1 MIIIDGESLKI
12 DDVIKV
18 ARYKDRIELSASS
31 KSKIM
36 TSRKHL
42 DNILRSEK
50 IVYGISTGF
59 GALKNVF
66 ISSKDRK
73 QLQRNLV
80 LSHAAGVGEF
90 LSEEIVRAAILL
102 RINSFAKGYSGVRLL
117 LVEKLIEMLN
127 KDVYPAVPS
136 KGSVGASGDLVPLS
150 HIALVL
156 IGEGKV
162 FQNNK
167 IIDSMVYFK
176 QNNIKTITLMEK
188 EGLSLINGT
197 QIMSAIASLVCY
209 DATRLFKIADI
220 ACSLTIE
227 ALKCSLEP
235 FDLRYLNLR
244 PYNGQN
250 EVAQNVLMLTEKS
263 CYNKTMSNDIQDAYS
278 IRCIPQVHGASRDML
293 KQIKAMLQVEI
304 NSVTDNPII
313 LPDNGEVLCGGNF
326 HGQPIAL
333 SMDTLKI
340 AIAEIGSISE
350 CRLSRMLDKN
360 CSKLPGF
367 LTRNPGLNS
376 GLMITQYTAAS
387 LVSENKVLAHPA
399 SVDSIPTSANQ
410 EDHVSMGTIAA
421 RQAQDILSNVQYI
434 IAIEI
439 LAAVQGIDLMSSN
452 ELGKGSQVSYDY
464 IRKYVRYVNEDRIL
478 SIDIE
483 TIINMIRTDSL
494 LNTVENSIGILK

>member
-42 DNILRSEK
+42 DNILRFEK

-250 EVAQNVLMLTEKS
+250 EVAQNVLMITEKS

-293 KQIKAMLQVEI
+293 KQIKAMYKWKL
-304 NSVTDNPII
+304 I
-313 LPDNGEVLCGGNF
+313 LLR
-326 HGQPIAL
+326 I
-333 SMDTLKI
+333 T
-340 AIAEIGSISE
+340 
-350 CRLSRMLDKN
+350 RLSYLIMGKFYAAGIFMDSQLLYQWILLR
-360 CSKLPGF
+360 LP
-367 LTRNPGLNS
+367 
-376 GLMITQYTAAS
+376 
-387 LVSENKVLAHPA
+387 
-399 SVDSIPTSANQ
+399 
-410 EDHVSMGTIAA
+410 
-421 RQAQDILSNVQYI
+421 
-434 IAIEI
+434 
-439 LAAVQGIDLMSSN
+439 
-452 ELGKGSQVSYDY
+452 
-464 IRKYVRYVNEDRIL
+464 
-478 SIDIE
+478 
-483 TIINMIRTDSL
+483 
-494 LNTVENSIGILK
+494 